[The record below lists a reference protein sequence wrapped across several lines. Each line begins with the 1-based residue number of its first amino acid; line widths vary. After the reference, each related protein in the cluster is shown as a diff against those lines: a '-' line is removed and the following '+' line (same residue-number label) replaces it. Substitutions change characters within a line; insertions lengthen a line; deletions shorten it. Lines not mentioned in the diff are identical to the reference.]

1 MKKGIIFIFLL
12 FTTMFSQAQDTI
24 LYVFDPMCGWCYG
37 FSDVIKKISNE
48 YSPQANFEVISGGMV
63 VGEREGPIGDF
74 ADYILGVYPRL
85 EKMTGAKFGQPY
97 LDQLKTKSIWTSSVI
112 PSIAIEAFKS
122 LKPEQSIA
130 FASAV
135 QHAYFY
141 EGKDL
146 REDTVYLNLAAQFG
160 IDGPSFLKLIHSP
173 EMKERAQNGYK
184 LSASLGVSGYPA
196 VLALKNGKWYAL
208 SRGYTGYEEMK
219 AAMEALQKL

>member
-1 MKKGIIFIFLL
+1 
-12 FTTMFSQAQDTI
+12 
-24 LYVFDPMCGWCYG
+24 
-37 FSDVIKKISNE
+37 
-48 YSPQANFEVISGGMV
+48 MV

-74 ADYILGVYPRL
+74 ADYILEVYPRL

-135 QHAYFY
+135 QQAYFY

-146 REDTVYLNLAAQFG
+146 REDAVYLNLATKFG

-173 EMKERAQNGYK
+173 EMKERAHNGYK